1 MKIRIVYFISLLLLC
16 MSCAVEE
23 QLRYEGI
30 TGNGVRCTVRLRM
43 PEKWKVVSAQL
54 TPKQLTIEFD
64 RGSGKE
70 KQKLPISF
78 DLIDADK
85 GIEYRGV
92 NKVGGLTLLYFT
104 KEENPQSVFN
114 PPLATSKISTG
125 LKEREVFAIFR
136 TSNWLMV
143 YFSIEN
149 TDFGNLSFHDL
160 INQYYGDS
168 DTKQRG
174 RFKLVDGVLHFEFGA
189 NKNEKRKFPIQ
200 KFVEPH
206 EKFDGSGGGSSF
218 SSNKLRWISHFKMVS
233 KQKKD

>member
-1 MKIRIVYFISLLLLC
+1 MRNKIVFLSFFLLC

-23 QLRYEGI
+23 QLRYEGLN
-30 TGNGVRCTVRLRM
+30 GNDDRCTVQVRM
-43 PEKWKVVSAQL
+43 PDKWKIVSAQL

-64 RGSGKE
+64 RGRGRE
-70 KQKLPISF
+70 KREFPISF

-85 GIEYRGV
+85 GIKYRGA

-114 PPLATSKISTG
+114 PPIATSNISTG
-125 LKEREVFAIFR
+125 IKEREVFAIFR
-136 TSNWLMV
+136 TSNCLMV
-143 YFSIEN
+143 HYSIEN

-160 INQYYGDS
+160 IKRYYGDS

-174 RFKLVDGVLHFEFGA
+174 SFKLVDGVLHFEFGA

-206 EKFDGSGGGSSF
+206 EKYDGRGGGSSF
-218 SSNKLRWISHFKMVS
+218 SANKLRWTSHFKMVS
-233 KQKKD
+233 KEKKD